1 MTTKNPFWIVG
12 NQEGRAYVE
21 RDADIK
27 LRRELTDN
35 QRYLFLHGPRHS
47 GTSSLIV
54 HCMDSLSPGQYC
66 CTRVDVSRLPLNDY
80 ATFIGRL
87 LETVAQDTALDK
99 QVIRTDAPE
108 DTILAW
114 LGTFPQRLV
123 LFLDEIH
130 AISRAPFRDQL
141 FGKLRFLYNVRV
153 ENTQYSRLQ
162 VVLAG
167 AANPERL
174 IPPALAT
181 PFAGGTIA
189 VPSLTAKQVEKLS
202 WDLETAQVSVD
213 PQISHYLF
221 QQTNG
226 SVHLCQ
232 LILHTLWNDASH
244 SHAAITVADAERVV
258 DRMVHGAEKVPH
270 FMAIYQAMTEDPS
283 RLGALLQ
290 FILGT
295 SPDSAVLRDLVLT
308 GLSDPENP
316 FACPIYERVFG
327 AGGPLDLQQAMAR
340 IKAAQ
345 SEAAPSQ
352 RTPEVHI
359 EPPSEAR
366 REHSLLARLADA
378 SRITPLRPVTPQT
391 LPAEAEA
398 LPEPPT
404 LAAALPEPP
413 RPSPV
418 SLSSSVES
426 LPALLDLNAESSA
439 DFLGI
444 PGAGALAIPSQSL
457 DTSGPTA
464 ITSPAAGAAGAS
476 QSSDMVL
483 EIEQPA
489 EEESTWVEDP
499 VKEMTNQLAAARA
512 EKARAET
519 GSSPAPQSDAKLA
532 ELRETLENKLMLSA
546 ELDSFCSSFFPH
558 VAEKFV
564 PGMSRHEKT
573 ELLLK
578 LVAGKDINK
587 RLREWSS
594 RLDVRQDIV
603 NVVSGSKPSPA
614 AQPEPQAGKPAPAP
628 TSPSVLTP
636 APSAN
641 SGPSGGAADATT
653 PGSGPSLSAV
663 EEPSNFK
670 PPMNALQV
678 GVGLV
683 LANRYFLTNELAR
696 GPVAVVWSAYDRI
709 KDEQVALKLLHGG
722 ITEKPAVLEVF
733 WRSAH
738 QMAALSHPAIV
749 GILNKPREENE
760 IHYVVMECL
769 SGGNLRQWVQGGKL
783 SRVQIMRVLQ
793 RLGAGLQYAHERR
806 VLHRNIKPPNIL
818 FDSTGHARLSDFGM
832 VWPTEDFSDAETRS
846 DRLTYTAPEEQLAGS
861 TGDPRA
867 DVYSLGMCALYAI
880 YGQELPSR
888 AVQDRA
894 AFVDQLDATP
904 QLKAV
909 LKRATA
915 ASPSERYAS
924 AAEFCRALDFDAPM
938 LPGVSPR
945 NSIPPEGQRY
955 SERSGAIQA
964 LPSSSSSVGGRAP
977 APPPAVPAAPRPPM
991 PDAPQ
996 TRPGAPAGGSPDHQ
1010 APMPQLAMPP
1020 LLFSDPQAQ
1029 RAEPVAREPVAA
1041 PRVQAAPP
1049 PVYVS
1054 DASNLPSGMAPP
1066 IAVSPQLAA
1075 MQRPSSGRWQPF
1087 AMVGL
1092 ALLAVGGAGL
1102 GYWWGGQR
1110 NPPIASQNGSDG
1122 RTGSTQPPVAVS
1134 RPLRVESLLPQPD
1147 PTGPPMAVPPTA
1159 TPTSADPPLAAA
1171 DPPVAPPVVAVK
1183 PAPSAVPAPAAVAS
1197 NPPVQKAPAI
1207 AKSLAGIQVATAPTQ
1222 PAAKPVAPPA
1232 VKKPAAAVGGT
1243 PATTVASV
1251 PATAA
1256 KPTAMAGKQQPAMAQ
1271 IQPASPAQPPR
1282 PPTPA
1287 AKPVLVAANTP
1298 RPVATQPKPAP
1309 RPVAAAVPTPRPQPV
1324 QRPVAAFPAPRPA
1337 VAAPAQRPVATASA
1351 EPAGPSAE
1359 STLQAAQQAFV
1370 RGQHHQ
1376 AISLAMQV
1384 TSKGGPEAIKAWRFV
1399 GGAACSSGQAP
1410 LATNAYNHLRE
1421 PDHRRMLVELCR
1433 RNGLQYNGSQFSSDE

>member
-1 MTTKNPFWIVG
+1 MTTKNPYWIVG

-35 QRYLFLHGPRHS
+35 QRYLFLYGPRHS

-108 DTILAW
+108 ETILSW

-123 LFLDEIH
+123 LFLDEVH
-130 AISRAPFRDQL
+130 ALARAPFRDQL

-167 AANPERL
+167 AAHPERL
-174 IPPALAT
+174 IPAALAT
-181 PFAGGTIA
+181 PFAGGAIG
-189 VPSLTAKQVEKLS
+189 VPPLSVKQVEKLS
-202 WDLETAQVSVD
+202 WDLETAQVPID
-213 PQISHYLF
+213 PQISHFLA
-221 QQTNG
+221 QQTGGN
-226 SVHLCQ
+226 VHLCQ
-232 LILHTLWNDASH
+232 LVLHTLWNEAAQSR
-244 SHAAITVADAERVV
+244 SAITVADAERAI
-258 DRMVHGAEKVPH
+258 DRLVHTAEKVPH
-270 FMAIYQAMTEDPS
+270 FMAIYQAMTDDPS
-283 RLGALLQ
+283 RLTAFLM
-290 FILGT
+290 FVLGT
-295 SPDSAVLRDLVLT
+295 SPDSGILRDLSLL
-308 GLSDPENP
+308 GLCDAENP
-316 FACPIYERVFG
+316 FVCPIYERVFG
-327 AGGPLDLQQAMAR
+327 PAGPLDLQQAMAR
-340 IKAAQ
+340 MNPGQ
-345 SEAAPSQ
+345 SESAPSQ
-352 RTPEVHI
+352 RTPQVHI

-366 REHSLLARLADA
+366 REHSLLARLAEA
-378 SRITPLRPVTPQT
+378 SRITPQREVNPFA
-391 LPAEAEA
+391 LPNTEAEA

-426 LPALLDLNAESSA
+426 LPALIDLQADSSA

-444 PGAGALAIPSQSL
+444 PGAGALAVPTLSL
-457 DTSGPTA
+457 EPSGPTL
-464 ITSPAAGAAGAS
+464 TSRAPAAAAAS
-476 QSSDMVL
+476 SNAGQSSDAVV
-483 EIEQPA
+483 EIDQTQ

-512 EKARAET
+512 EKARVEAV
-519 GSSPAPQSDAKLA
+519 SPTNQKADPKLDA
-532 ELRETLENKLMLSA
+532 LRETLENKLMLSA
-546 ELDSFCSSFFPH
+546 ELDSFCTSFFPH

-564 PGMSRHEKT
+564 LGMSRQEKT
-573 ELLLK
+573 DLLLS
-578 LVAGKDINK
+578 LVTPKDINR

-603 NVVSGSKPSPA
+603 NVVASGKPSPA
-614 AQPEPQAGKPAPAP
+614 APIDVEKPKGQPA
-628 TSPSVLTP
+628 
-636 APSAN
+636 APSPAHVAAAAPLPAA
-641 SGPSGGAADATT
+641 SSPVAAPSTAASPPATLSSAA
-653 PGSGPSLSAV
+653 GSAV
-663 EEPSNFK
+663 EEPANYK
-670 PPMNALQV
+670 PPINALQV

-709 KDEQVALKLLHGG
+709 KDEQVALKLLHGA
-722 ITEKPAVLEVF
+722 TAEKSAVLEVF

-783 SRVQIMRVLQ
+783 SRVHIMRVLQ

-806 VLHRNIKPPNIL
+806 VLHRNIKPTNIL
-818 FDSTGHARLSDFGM
+818 FDSTGHARLTDFGM
-832 VWPTEDFSDAETRS
+832 VWPAEAISDAETRS

-880 YGQELPSR
+880 HGQELPSR
-888 AVQDRA
+888 AVQDRG
-894 AFVDQLDATP
+894 AFIDQLDATP

-909 LKRATA
+909 LRRATA
-915 ASPSERYAS
+915 GSPSERYAS

-964 LPSSSSSVGGRAP
+964 LPSSTSLSGRGTAP
-977 APPPAVPAAPRPPM
+977 APPIPAAPPP
-991 PDAPQ
+991 PIPE
-996 TRPGAPAGGSPDHQ
+996 APASRAAQPAAGAADSQ
-1010 APMPQLAMPP
+1010 APIPQLAMPP

-1029 RAEPVAREPVAA
+1029 RADPAARDVASP
-1041 PRVQAAPP
+1041 PRVQPPQPIFVSNAGGTPGGMAAP
-1049 PVYVS
+1049 VAV
-1054 DASNLPSGMAPP
+1054 APHP
-1066 IAVSPQLAA
+1066 GA
-1075 MQRPSSGRWQPF
+1075 MQRPASGRWQPF
-1087 AMVGL
+1087 AMMGL

-1110 NPPIASQNGSDG
+1110 SNLPVANHPGSDNT
-1122 RTGSTQPPVAVS
+1122 TGTPQQVAVN
-1134 RPLRVESLLPQPD
+1134 RPLRVESLLPPAD
-1147 PTGPPMAVPPTA
+1147 PTPPPTTTTKQEPA
-1159 TPTSADPPLAAA
+1159 TAEAKPVPGQKPTPTTAQAASALATTTV
-1171 DPPVAPPVVAVK
+1171 PQK
-1183 PAPSAVPAPAAVAS
+1183 PSAA
-1197 NPPVQKAPAI
+1197 
-1207 AKSLAGIQVATAPTQ
+1207 AKSLAGIQVAAAPGQPAAKTTPLPIAKKTAAPITPAQ
-1222 PAAKPVAPPA
+1222 TAAVAAAAKPAAAAAKPVAPLEPKPTA
-1232 VKKPAAAVGGT
+1232 IAQAKPVGPAAAVRPAA
-1243 PATTVASV
+1243 PAT
-1251 PATAA
+1251 
-1256 KPTAMAGKQQPAMAQ
+1256 KPT
-1271 IQPASPAQPPR
+1271 
-1282 PPTPA
+1282 
-1287 AKPVLVAANTP
+1287 LVAANTP
-1298 RPVATQPKPAP
+1298 RPVTAQPKPVQ
-1309 RPVAAAVPTPRPQPV
+1309 RPLPATPAAQVYRPQAV
-1324 QRPVAAFPAPRPA
+1324 QRPVAMTPPPRPT
-1337 VAAPAQRPVATASA
+1337 APAESQ
-1351 EPAGPSAE
+1351 GPSTEAA
-1359 STLQAAQQAFV
+1359 LQAAQQAFV

-1384 TSKGGPEAIKAWRFV
+1384 TSKGGPDAVKAWRFV
-1399 GGAACSSGQAP
+1399 GGAACSSGQAQ
-1410 LATNAYNHLRE
+1410 LATNAYNHLRDPE
-1421 PDHRRMLVELCR
+1421 HRRMLVELCR
-1433 RNGLQYNGSQFSSDE
+1433 RNGLQHNGSQFSSDE

>member
-1 MTTKNPFWIVG
+1 MTAKNPYWIVG

-35 QRYLFLHGPRHS
+35 QRYLFLSGPRHS

-66 CTRVDVSRLPLNDY
+66 CTRVDVSRLPRTDY

-130 AISRAPFRDQL
+130 SLAKAPFRDQL
-141 FGKLRFLYNVRV
+141 FGKLRFLYNVRI

-167 AANPERL
+167 AAHPERL

-181 PFAGGTIA
+181 PFTNGTIH
-189 VPSLTAKQVEKLS
+189 VPPLSPKQVEKLS
-202 WDLETAQVSVD
+202 WDLETAQVQVD
-213 PQISHYLF
+213 PQVSHLLYE
-221 QQTNG
+221 QTTGN
-226 SVHLCQ
+226 VHLCQ
-232 LILHTLWNDASH
+232 LILHALWSEAAQTR
-244 SHAAITVADAERVV
+244 AAISVADAERVI
-258 DRMVHGAEKVPH
+258 DRLVHTAENVPH
-270 FMAIYQAMTEDPS
+270 FVAIYQSLSEDAA
-283 RLGALLQ
+283 RLGAFLQ
-290 FILGT
+290 FAKGS
-295 SPDSAVLRDLVLT
+295 SPDADMLRDLSLI
-308 GLSDPENP
+308 GICDGENAY
-316 FACPIYERVFG
+316 ACPLYERVYGPG
-327 AGGPLDLQQAMAR
+327 APLDLQRAQARMPVT
-340 IKAAQ
+340 Q
-345 SEAAPSQ
+345 TDSAPSQ
-352 RTPEVHI
+352 RTPQVHI

-366 REHSLLARLADA
+366 REHSMLARLADA
-378 SRITPLRPVTPQT
+378 SRITPQRDVNPFS
-391 LPAEAEA
+391 LPNSEAEA

-418 SLSSSVES
+418 SLSSSVEA
-426 LPALLDLNAESSA
+426 LPALIDIQADSSA

-444 PGAGALAIPSQSL
+444 PGAGALAIPSLSL
-457 DTSGPTA
+457 GSPELSGPQIA
-464 ITSPAAGAAGAS
+464 APLPAVSSSAA
-476 QSSDMVL
+476 QSSEVVVELD
-483 EIEQPA
+483 QSQ

-512 EKARAET
+512 EKARTDAGT
-519 GSSPAPQSDAKLA
+519 VPSQTNDAKLA
-532 ELRETLENKLMLSA
+532 ELRLALENKLMLSA

-564 PGMSRHEKT
+564 LGMSRQEKT
-573 ELLLK
+573 DLLLQ
-578 LVAGKDINK
+578 LVAGKDISK

-603 NVVSGSKPSPA
+603 NVVASSRPSPA
-614 AQPEPQAGKPAPAP
+614 AQPAEVKPTANEAATVQSAAAPAKVAASVQPVVAASPVSAEPAPAAVAP
-628 TSPSVLTP
+628 VVQASPVDEP
-636 APSAN
+636 AN
-641 SGPSGGAADATT
+641 Y
-653 PGSGPSLSAV
+653 
-663 EEPSNFK
+663 K
-670 PPMNALQV
+670 PPMNSLQV

-709 KDEQVALKLLHGG
+709 KDEQVVLKLLHGSA
-722 ITEKPAVLEVF
+722 TEKPSVLEVF

-749 GILNKPREENE
+749 GVLNKPREENE

-783 SRVQIMRVLQ
+783 SRVHIMRVLQ

-806 VLHRNIKPPNIL
+806 VLHRNIKPANIL
-818 FDSTGHARLSDFGM
+818 FDSTGHARLTDFGM
-832 VWPTEDFSDAETRS
+832 VWPSEVISDAETRS
-846 DRLTYTAPEEQLAGS
+846 DRLTFTAPEEQLAGGA
-861 TGDPRA
+861 GDPRA

-888 AVQDRA
+888 AIQDRA
-894 AFVDQLDATP
+894 AFIDQLDATP
-904 QLKAV
+904 QLKTV
-909 LKRATA
+909 LRRATA
-915 ASPSERYAS
+915 ASPADRFAT

-964 LPSSSSSVGGRAP
+964 LPSSTSTGGRIPPAAAAPATPPPPIPDASVGRPASASSGPVDAHAP
-977 APPPAVPAAPRPPM
+977 L
-991 PDAPQ
+991 
-996 TRPGAPAGGSPDHQ
+996 
-1010 APMPQLAMPP
+1010 PQLAMPP

-1029 RAEPVAREPVAA
+1029 RADQLAKEAAKAARPLPSPPLYTADANALPTGMAA
-1041 PRVQAAPP
+1041 PLAVAP
-1049 PVYVS
+1049 
-1054 DASNLPSGMAPP
+1054 L
-1066 IAVSPQLAA
+1066 AVPE
-1075 MQRPSSGRWQPF
+1075 QRPQPGRWQPF

-1110 NPPIASQNGSDG
+1110 GVTPGTPQQVNDPRAGLTQQTPP
-1122 RTGSTQPPVAVS
+1122 AVS
-1134 RPLRVESLLPQPD
+1134 RPLRVESLLPPPD
-1147 PTGPPMAVPPTA
+1147 PTPAGPPKATADPPTA
-1159 TPTSADPPLAAA
+1159 VADAVPAKKAPGPDAAA
-1171 DPPVAPPVVAVK
+1171 PPETAPKAVAQKAPPVA
-1183 PAPSAVPAPAAVAS
+1183 
-1197 NPPVQKAPAI
+1197 
-1207 AKSLAGIQVATAPTQ
+1207 KSLTGIQVATAPGQ
-1222 PAAKPVAPPA
+1222 PAAKAA
-1232 VKKPAAAVGGT
+1232 TLPAAAPKPVAA
-1243 PATTVASV
+1243 PAQ
-1251 PATAA
+1251 A
-1256 KPTAMAGKQQPAMAQ
+1256 KPPVAVAKLAPPIEKKPVQVAQVTPPA
-1271 IQPASPAQPPR
+1271 ASPQPVR
-1282 PPTPA
+1282 PTAPA
-1287 AKPVLVAANTP
+1287 AKAPVLAANVQKP
-1298 RPVATQPKPAP
+1298 IAAPAKPAQKP
-1309 RPVAAAVPTPRPQPV
+1309 LQPVTVAQYRPQPV
-1324 QRPVAAFPAPRPA
+1324 QRPIAPPPA
-1337 VAAPAQRPVATASA
+1337 VRPTAPPPA
-1351 EPAGPSAE
+1351 ESSGPSTEAA
-1359 STLQAAQQAFV
+1359 LQAAQQAFV

-1384 TSKGGPEAIKAWRFV
+1384 TSKGGPDAVKAWRFV
-1399 GGAACSSGQAP
+1399 GGAACSSGQAQ
-1410 LATNAYNHLRE
+1410 LATNAYNHLRD
-1421 PDHRRMLVELCR
+1421 PDHRRMLIELCR
-1433 RNGLQYNGSQFSSDE
+1433 RNGLQHNGTQFSSDE